1 MTIARTSDLAPH
13 TTALIRRQPALTSQA
28 SLANKPAVQAD
39 TSVHPIAVAIPV
51 ATAAWFVVVAWAAFG
66 GGETSLVL
74 GVITFLVLMFFGL
87 FVGCGAK
94 ARDMTPDRKHG
105 RSFQEFLNGDV
116 DIATGRIGGRE
127 ALWQIATMAIA
138 LAIGFTVIAVIA
150 ATA

>member
-1 MTIARTSDLAPH
+1 MTIARTADLAPH
-13 TTALIRRQPALTSQA
+13 TTALIRWQPALTAQA
-28 SLANKPAVQAD
+28 SLANKPVQAD
-39 TSVHPIAVAIPV
+39 TSVHPIAVAIPL
-51 ATAAWFVVVAWAAFG
+51 AAAAWFVVVAWAAFG

-94 ARDMTPDRKHG
+94 ERDMTPDRKHG

-127 ALWQIATMAIA
+127 ALWQIATMPIA